1 MDKFEEWMTR
11 GEEADAS
18 QFADAIDALAT
29 NRPLADSPDEAPD
42 LYAELQL
49 ASQLAGGAAALQPRA
64 AYRARSRALI
74 VDAAQ
79 PLARKR
85 ARVQPIVSR
94 QSFLVPFA
102 SAAAAAGL
110 TIAAVLGAT
119 QLGYGPGGAQSSG
132 AAVATNLT
140 QRSIQEDLRS
150 LQSTLDA
157 VVAAADRGEDLD
169 PVLLRSIAETTL
181 NVTALIEQSP
191 GAVRVEDVISYYQAA
206 ATTHIKLGEI
216 APRVSSTPALMAAQ
230 RASEDGVFAASKAI
244 QAIQEDRAHTTP

>member
-11 GEEADAS
+11 EEEADAT
-18 QFADAIDALAT
+18 QFADALDALAA
-29 NRPLADSPDEAPD
+29 NRPLADSPDEAPE
-42 LYAELQL
+42 LYAELRL
-49 ASQLAGGAAALQPRA
+49 ASQIAGGAAALEPRA

-74 VDAAQ
+74 IDAAQ

-119 QLGYGPGGAQSSG
+119 QLGYGPGGTQGGGPVS
-132 AAVATNLT
+132 ATNLT
-140 QRSIQEDLRS
+140 QRSIKEDLRN
-150 LQSTLDA
+150 LQSSLDA
-157 VVAAADRGEDLD
+157 VVAAANRGDDLD
-169 PVLLRSIAETTL
+169 PALLRSIAETTL
-181 NVTALIEQSP
+181 NVTAFIEKSP
-191 GAVRVEDVISYYQAA
+191 EAVRVEDVISYYQAA

-216 APRVSSTPALMAAQ
+216 APRVSSTPALVAAQ

-244 QAIQEDRAHTTP
+244 QAIQEDRAHTAP

>member
-1 MDKFEEWMTR
+1 MDKFEEWMAQE
-11 GEEADAS
+11 EEAEADR
-18 QFADAIDALAT
+18 FAEALDALT
-29 NRPLADSPDEAPD
+29 TDRELAESPDEAPD
-42 LYAELQL
+42 LYADLQFT
-49 ASQLAGGAAALQPRA
+49 SQFSAGVAALQPRA
-64 AYRARSRALI
+64 AYRMRSRALI
-74 VDAAQ
+74 IDAAQ

-85 ARVQPIVSR
+85 ERRQPIVNR

-119 QLGYGPGGAQSSG
+119 QMGYGPAGSQGAGQ
-132 AAVATNLT
+132 AIATNLT
-140 QRSIQEDLRS
+140 QRSIQEDLRN

-169 PVLLRSIAETTL
+169 PALLRSIAETTL
-181 NVTALIEQSP
+181 NVTALIEKSP
-191 GAVRVEDVISYYQAA
+191 DAVRVEDVISYYQAA
-206 ATTHIKLGEI
+206 AATHIKLGEI

-244 QAIQEDRAHTTP
+244 QAIQEDRAHTAP